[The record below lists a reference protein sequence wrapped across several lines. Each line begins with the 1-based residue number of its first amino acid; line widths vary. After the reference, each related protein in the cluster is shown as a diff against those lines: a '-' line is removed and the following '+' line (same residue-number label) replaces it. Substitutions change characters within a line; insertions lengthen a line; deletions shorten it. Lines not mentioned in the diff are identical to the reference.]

1 MLPLEDE
8 RVRAKKGNEKEE
20 NGARDIALGKTSL
33 KLSSNLRPFTFSK
46 KPTQARRKKKLER
59 SARWN

>member
-8 RVRAKKGNEKEE
+8 RVRAKKGNEKGE
-20 NGARDIALGKTSL
+20 NWARDIALGKTSL
-33 KLSSNLRPFTFSK
+33 KLSSNLRPFALSK
-46 KPTQARRKKKLER
+46 KPTQARRKEKLER